1 MSMTEDKVMIRG
13 SRGSKRRIGMLCISM
28 DPGSRESLGLLA
40 PQTPGACV
48 VDNVD
53 RYITPRE
60 VMRVLE
66 PFQHRVCVIDFD
78 DDLEEG
84 GRIAQRLRD
93 GCDNGVIVFAAS
105 SDPNP
110 DRIIAAMRAGC
121 SEYLLKPFQM
131 ERVTDALSHV
141 ETRRGGKPQTQ
152 KGRVIT
158 LMGAKGGTGVTSLA
172 LHLALN
178 LVQRHEQK
186 CLLVDEHP
194 ALGDASLYL
203 GLSRHRYSFYE
214 LVHNTDRLDFDLLQG
229 FLSQHP
235 SGLDVL
241 DSPEAIR
248 AFPNAPSEAIE
259 HTLAF
264 LTENYQFVII
274 DTPPGLNEDTCA
286 AIRQSDRL
294 EVIITAELPAIRNA
308 IRAIE
313 YLMSLHYPEDS
324 IDIVL
329 NRYSRRNILTER
341 EIEAALHREIT
352 VRIPNNY
359 GLVIN
364 AINAGVPLD
373 VSNKSDIPL
382 AFDLWADRLIGAEAV
397 AAKPSNGARGWLGLF
412 GA

>member
-1 MSMTEDKVMIRG
+1 MSMTEDKVTIRG
-13 SRGSKRRIGMLCISM
+13 SLGSKRRIGILCISM
-28 DPGSRESLGLLA
+28 DPGSRESLGLFA
-40 PQTPGACV
+40 VRTPGAYV

-53 RYITPRE
+53 RHITPRE
-60 VMRVLE
+60 VMRILE

-78 DDLEEG
+78 DDVEEG
-84 GRIAQRLRD
+84 GRIAQRVRD
-93 GCDNGVIVFAAS
+93 GCDHGVVVFAAS

-110 DRIIAAMRAGC
+110 ERIIAAMRSGC

-131 ERVTDALSHV
+131 DRVSDALSHV
-141 ETRRGGKPQTQ
+141 ETRRGGKLQTQ

-203 GLSRHRYSFYE
+203 GLSRHQYSFYE
-214 LVHNTDRLDFDLLQG
+214 LVHNTDRLDLDLLQG

-259 HTLAF
+259 RTLAF

-294 EVIITAELPAIRNA
+294 AIVITAELPAIRNA

-313 YLMSLHYPEDS
+313 YLTSLHYPEDS

-329 NRYSRRNILTER
+329 NRYSRRSTLTER
-341 EIEAALHREIT
+341 EIEAALHREIA
-352 VRIPNNY
+352 VRVPNNY

-373 VSNKSDIPL
+373 VGNKSDIPL
-382 AFDLWADRLIGAEAV
+382 AFDLWADRLIGGEGH
-397 AAKPSNGARGWLGLF
+397 AAKPSNGSRGWLGLF
-412 GA
+412 GS